1 MKGNPGT
8 GTAKDPIIPGKGTED
23 ELAYLRIPLTIV
35 LAADDEVL
43 SRAERL
49 AAFLADE
56 AVRVEMLLPDDRRLA
71 ADGVSANRA
80 VACQNSK
87 K

>member
-56 AVRVEMLLPDDRRLA
+56 AVGAGVEMFLPYDQCL
-71 ADGVSANRA
+71 VFSKAN
-80 VACQNSK
+80 N
-87 K
+87 